1 VNHIVGKVVIDLT
14 TSEVQLKTDQELIL
28 NDFSNLSTPLLA
40 DACLRCGLDPR
51 PAPQGITSLLPE
63 HRIVGRVVPARH
75 YGSVDIF
82 LEVIRVCQPGDVLVI
97 DNGGRL
103 DEACIGDLMVLE
115 AEAAGLAGI
124 VVWGV
129 HRDTSELKEIGF
141 PIFSYGHFSL
151 GPMRLDEREP
161 DALLSAQFG
170 SITVTNDDVVFGD
183 EDGVL
188 FISTTRVSEIL
199 ATAHQIWETE
209 RVQAQKIRSGATLRE
224 QIAFDRYV
232 ELREDDA
239 TYTFRQHLRSIAGA
253 IEE

>member
-1 VNHIVGKVVIDLT
+1 
-14 TSEVQLKTDQELIL
+14 LKTDPELTL
-28 NDFSNLSTPLLA
+28 SDFSNLSTPLLA
-40 DACLRCGLDPR
+40 DACLRCGLEPR
-51 PAPQGITSLLPE
+51 PAPPGIRSLLPE
-63 HRIVGRVVPARH
+63 QRIAGRAVPARH

-82 LEVIRVCQPGDVLVI
+82 LEAIGASQPGDVLVI

-115 AEAAGLAGI
+115 AQAAGLAGI

-129 HRDTSELKEIGF
+129 HRDTPELKEIGF
-141 PIFSYGHFSL
+141 PVFSYGQFAF
-151 GPMRLDEREP
+151 GPMRLDERES

-170 SITVTNDDVVFGD
+170 SIVVTNNDVVFGD

-188 FISTTRVSEIL
+188 FISTEHVNEIL
-199 ATAHQIWETE
+199 AAARQIWETE
-209 RVQAQKIRSGATLRE
+209 RDQAQKIRSGVTLRQ

-232 ELREDDA
+232 ELREGDA

>member
-1 VNHIVGKVVIDLT
+1 MD
-14 TSEVQLKTDQELIL
+14 
-28 NDFSNLSTPLLA
+28 DFSNLSTPLLA
-40 DACLRCGLDPR
+40 DACLRCELEPR
-51 PAPQGITSLLPE
+51 PAPPGIRSLLPG
-63 HRIVGRVVPARH
+63 HRIVGRAVPARH
-75 YGSVDIF
+75 YGSVDVF
-82 LEVIRVCQPGDVLVI
+82 LEAIRVGQPGDVLVI

-103 DEACIGDLMVLE
+103 DEACIGDLIVLE

-129 HRDTSELKEIGF
+129 HRDTPELKEIGF
-141 PIFSYGHFSL
+141 PVFSYGHFAL

-170 SITVTNDDVVFGD
+170 SIVVTTDDVVFGD

-188 FISTTRVSEIL
+188 FISTEHVNEIL
-199 ATAHQIWETE
+199 ATARQIWEKE
-209 RVQAQKIRSGATLRE
+209 RDQAQKIRSGVTLRQ
-224 QIAFDRYV
+224 QIAFDRYL

-239 TYTFRQHLRSIAGA
+239 TYTFRKHLRSIAGA

>member
-1 VNHIVGKVVIDLT
+1 
-14 TSEVQLKTDQELIL
+14 
-28 NDFSNLSTPLLA
+28 
-40 DACLRCGLDPR
+40 
-51 PAPQGITSLLPE
+51 
-63 HRIVGRVVPARH
+63 VGRALPARH
-75 YGSVDIF
+75 YGSVDVF
-82 LEVIRVCQPGDVLVI
+82 LEAIRASQPGDVLVI
-97 DNGGRL
+97 DNKGLL

-129 HRDTSELKEIGF
+129 HRDTPELKGIGF
-141 PIFSYGHFSL
+141 PVFSYGHFAL

-170 SITVTNDDVVFGD
+170 SIVVTHNDVVFGD

-188 FISTTRVSEIL
+188 FISTERVNEIL
-199 ATAHQIWETE
+199 ATARQIWEIE
-209 RVQAQKIRSGATLRE
+209 REQAQKIRIGMTLRQ

-232 ELREDDA
+232 EQREDDA

>member
-1 VNHIVGKVVIDLT
+1 LT
-14 TSEVQLKTDQELIL
+14 TDLELTL

-40 DACLRCGLDPR
+40 DACLRCDLKPR
-51 PAPQGITSLLPE
+51 PAPPGIRSLFAE
-63 HRIVGRVVPARH
+63 RRIVGRALPARH
-75 YGSVDIF
+75 YGSVDVF
-82 LEVIRVCQPGDVLVI
+82 LEAIRASQPGDVLVI
-97 DNGGRL
+97 DNKGLL

-129 HRDTSELKEIGF
+129 HRDTPELKGIGF
-141 PIFSYGHFSL
+141 PVFSYGHFAL

-170 SITVTNDDVVFGD
+170 SIVVTHNDVVFGD

-188 FISTTRVSEIL
+188 FISTERVNEIL
-199 ATAHQIWETE
+199 ATARQIWEIE
-209 RVQAQKIRSGATLRE
+209 REQAQKIRIGMTLRQ

-232 ELREDDA
+232 EQREDDA